1 MQDKLLIKYI
11 KKKNPKGMDM
21 LVDNYGGIITSVV
34 RKHLGILI
42 NYEEE
47 CVNDILLSIW
57 ESIEGYDKD
66 KNTFKNWICVIAK
79 YKSINYRKK
88 YLANYKSEE
97 IDNEIFYID
106 KHLIQLEIN
115 EDIEDIL
122 SCLNDKDKELFIKYY
137 IEGYKLSEIAKKDKT
152 NVSNLHSRLSRGR
165 KRIKERFKVQGR
177 INYEK

>member
-1 MQDKLLIKYI
+1 MAKEGLDRYCRVMIQYVRGEKGDFLKY
-11 KKKNPKGMDM
+11 
-21 LVDNYGGIITSVV
+21 
-34 RKHLGILI
+34 
-42 NYEEE
+42 YE
-47 CVNDILLSIW
+47 
-57 ESIEGYDKD
+57 
-66 KNTFKNWICVIAK
+66 
-79 YKSINYRKK
+79 
-88 YLANYKSEE
+88 SEE
-97 IDNEIFYID
+97 IDYEIFYID

-165 KRIKERFKVQGR
+165 KRIKERFKVQGG

>member
-1 MQDKLLIKYI
+1 
-11 KKKNPKGMDM
+11 M

-88 YLANYKSEE
+88 YLANYKLEE

-106 KHLIQLEIN
+106 KRLIQLEID

-122 SCLNDKDKELFIKYY
+122 SCLN
-137 IEGYKLSEIAKKDKT
+137 
-152 NVSNLHSRLSRGR
+152 
-165 KRIKERFKVQGR
+165 
-177 INYEK
+177 